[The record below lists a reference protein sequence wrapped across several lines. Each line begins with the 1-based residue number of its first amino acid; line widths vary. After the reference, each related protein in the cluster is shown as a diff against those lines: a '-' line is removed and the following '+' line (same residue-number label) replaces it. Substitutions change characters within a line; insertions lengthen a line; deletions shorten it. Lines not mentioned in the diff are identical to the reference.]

1 MATIEHDTP
10 STGAEMRHLLLVRS
24 GEQAALRSA
33 SSPDCDLCLLPS
45 PDLASS
51 DSESAKLL
59 TQCEV
64 LDLSPELLS
73 TDLASKI
80 SGLPALKA
88 VRLTSNASDEPAR
101 ITSFPSTPT
110 LVYLSAPETLLDLR
124 PKAGDMGPFPVC
136 SSETRRLVFN
146 FLPAVTDERP
156 KYRPKGRRPDV
167 DHVVSVLHDGAGDE
181 AHFWINWAVRYE
193 IETTV
198 VLCGGDFDAKRAAL
212 GEQVDLHHIHVQVL
226 SDEDYKAQAGEDTFA
241 IETQHFLT
249 PEEEAAAA
257 A

>member
-10 STGAEMRHLLLVRS
+10 SASAEARHLQLSSS

-45 PDLASS
+45 PDSVS
-51 DSESAKLL
+51 GDSVSAKLL
-59 TQCEV
+59 AQCEV

-73 TDLASKI
+73 TELAAKL

-88 VRLTSNASDEPAR
+88 ARLTSNASDEPPRVA
-101 ITSFPSTPT
+101 TFPSSPT

-146 FLPAVTDERP
+146 FLPGTDERP

-167 DHVVSVLHDGAGDE
+167 DHVVCVLHDGAGDE

-198 VLCGGDFDAKRAAL
+198 VLCGCEFDAKRAAL

-226 SDEDYKAQAGEDTFA
+226 SDEDHKAQVGEDAFA

-249 PEEEAAAA
+249 PEEEATAAA
-257 A
+257 